1 MVAYYR
7 GAVIREQYPMLTWL
21 SRKELHN
28 QSALGVV
35 YMLHHITPKDLNRIP
50 TNEDLKV
57 SPDFLEKIILNY
69 KNKPI
74 DIISLDEVYERLI
87 TENNSQRPF
96 VSFTID
102 DGYVD
107 NYTNAL
113 PIFEKHHIPFA
124 IFVATDFI
132 DHKAVLWWDCL
143 EDLILS
149 NDSITTSDG
158 RRYLCS
164 SFEQRWDTFR
174 YLRQRILKLN
184 PKHLHEELQAL
195 FINYKIDWLAPIRKK
210 AMTWEQIR
218 LLASHPLCTIGGH
231 TVSHSALNNLSKDE
245 AKCDIKAGMDRITK
259 ETGTPVCYFS
269 YPYGILNDKE
279 DRDKSIINELNIKM
293 AFLDHQGCIT
303 ENNKRNFYC
312 LPRFFL
318 HQSSII

>member
-132 DHKAVLWWDCL
+132 DHIGL
-143 EDLILS
+143 
-149 NDSITTSDG
+149 G
-158 RRYLCS
+158 RICARL
-164 SFEQRWDTFR
+164 FEF
-174 YLRQRILKLN
+174 
-184 PKHLHEELQAL
+184 
-195 FINYKIDWLAPIRKK
+195 
-210 AMTWEQIR
+210 
-218 LLASHPLCTIGGH
+218 
-231 TVSHSALNNLSKDE
+231 SA
-245 AKCDIKAGMDRITK
+245 
-259 ETGTPVCYFS
+259 Y
-269 YPYGILNDKE
+269 
-279 DRDKSIINELNIKM
+279 
-293 AFLDHQGCIT
+293 
-303 ENNKRNFYC
+303 
-312 LPRFFL
+312 
-318 HQSSII
+318 